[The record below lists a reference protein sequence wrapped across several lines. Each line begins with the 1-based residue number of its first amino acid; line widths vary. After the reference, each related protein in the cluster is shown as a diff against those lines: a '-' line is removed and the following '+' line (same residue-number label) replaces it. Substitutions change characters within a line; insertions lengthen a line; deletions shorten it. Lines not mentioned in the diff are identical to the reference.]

1 MEYISKNSTANIITF
16 KDNVFLHDQKQVK
29 KLRVIE
35 LQRRLNSQS
44 YKVSDTNINTL
55 IATGDEV
62 QSLWLQDYPQSAG
75 SSEAVLSLLLKDSRL
90 ISLKNKERLYLDKV
104 LYNPSLM
111 VEDSRSLR
119 EVAILGWM
127 QSSLGIRGG
136 LVLGP
141 LQIPKAPYIKWHSI
155 RI

>member
-62 QSLWLQDYPQSAG
+62 QSL
-75 SSEAVLSLLLKDSRL
+75 
-90 ISLKNKERLYLDKV
+90 
-104 LYNPSLM
+104 
-111 VEDSRSLR
+111 
-119 EVAILGWM
+119 
-127 QSSLGIRGG
+127 
-136 LVLGP
+136 
-141 LQIPKAPYIKWHSI
+141 
-155 RI
+155 